1 MVSSEFSKT
10 EKIREIASTVFTVT
24 NDLKAFLNVFF
35 R

>member
-10 EKIREIASTVFTVT
+10 EKIREIASTVFTV
-24 NDLKAFLNVFF
+24 DLKAFLNVFF